1 VRGSR
6 WKVAPFFRFEEKK
19 NELRIH
25 KLRTMAE
32 GYCLIEEQGC
42 GRRDFSFNNLLD
54 LINRCVLG

>member
-1 VRGSR
+1 M
-6 WKVAPFFRFEEKK
+6 APFFRFEEKK